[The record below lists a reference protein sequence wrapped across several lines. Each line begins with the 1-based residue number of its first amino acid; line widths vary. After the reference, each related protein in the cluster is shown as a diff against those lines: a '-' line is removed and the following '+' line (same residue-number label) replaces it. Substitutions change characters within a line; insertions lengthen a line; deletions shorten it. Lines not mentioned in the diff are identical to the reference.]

1 MTGNAPQRKDGSE
14 GFGQRGS
21 GGPGRRRRIKPRDPR
36 GIGRLQGEAGGDE
49 EKPLDMVAVGMADG
63 DEIQPGQG
71 VGREQRGNDVPAHV
85 EAFGKEPSA
94 VDERPASVGPF
105 EEQRLT
111 LSYVQSPQ

>member
-1 MTGNAPQRKDGSE
+1 
-14 GFGQRGS
+14 
-21 GGPGRRRRIKPRDPR
+21 
-36 GIGRLQGEAGGDE
+36 
-49 EKPLDMVAVGMADG
+49 MVAVGMADG